1 MVFLLLGTI
10 SVNLLPSIYHLVE
23 ESFMLDGITPILI
36 VEAGFILIAAIFAV
50 IWGYF
55 IDKVN
60 RKIVLIVAAM
70 CMFIG
75 FGLSASTTKFLWFTV
90 GRGLTAIGFGAQI
103 PAIYSIMADLIP
115 AKHWS
120 KTFASIALFVGMS
133 NFFGNFISGFLTPFD
148 IWGFS
153 WQISFVFLTIGS
165 FFCGI
170 ALFFI
175 IIPNRG
181 ASSIRL
187 VDKELGEELRRG
199 EVGYHFTIKKSD
211 ISVIWNSK
219 INRWI
224 VLQAFFYVIPGAT
237 MASFLIYYFIDSPF
251 QSFPPLIQIQ
261 IAGIFAAAVGVG
273 YILGTLILGPIFD
286 KIHAKDPARR
296 ARLSYLALAVAMPL
310 IMVAFICIVPVEYS
324 VLNLPDFND
333 VAAILD
339 VQTYIVI
346 VGAILTHHPVYGLY
360 FILLFVGGF
369 FAAPISIN
377 RTPTLLEINLPEHS
391 ASTQA
396 LLNFSDQFGKGL
408 TFLIIAFQY
417 VVYDILFHS
426 FFDGKFILIASVFWY
441 IIPILCWRKISQMIS
456 PEIEKKNVVMQER
469 ANTLRALNELL
480 KYQ

>member
-10 SVNLLPSIYHLVE
+10 SVNLLPSIYHVVE
-23 ESFMLDGITPILI
+23 ETFALDGISPILM
-36 VEAGFILIAAIFAV
+36 VEAGFILVAAILAV
-50 IWGYF
+50 FWGYF

-70 CMFIG
+70 CLFIG
-75 FGLSASTTKFLWFTV
+75 FGISASSTKFIWFIL
-90 GRGLTAIGFGAQI
+90 GRGLTAIGFGAQV

-120 KTFASIALFVGMS
+120 KVFAGIALLVGMS

-153 WQISFVFLTIGS
+153 WQISFVFLTFGS
-165 FFCGI
+165 FFCGVV
-170 ALFFI
+170 LFFI
-175 IIPNRG
+175 VIPNRG
-181 ASSIRL
+181 ASSIGV
-187 VDKELGEELRRG
+187 VDEDLGEELRTG
-199 EVGYHFTIKKSD
+199 NVGYNFTIKKGD
-211 ISVIWNSK
+211 ISGIWKSK

-251 QSFPPLIQIQ
+251 QSFPALLQIQ
-261 IAGIFAAAVGVG
+261 IAEIFAAAVGVG
-273 YILGTLILGPIFD
+273 YILGTIILGPIFD
-286 KIHAKDPARR
+286 NIRKKNPNLR
-296 ARLSYLALAVAMPL
+296 ARFSYIMLAIAMPM
-310 IMVAFICIVPVEYS
+310 IMIAFFCIVPVDYS
-324 VLNLPDFND
+324 ALNLPDFND

-339 VQTYIVI
+339 LQTYILI
-346 VGAILTHHPVYGLY
+346 VGAILTHHPIYGVYFFVL
-360 FILLFVGGF
+360 FIGGF
-369 FAAPISIN
+369 FAAPITID
-377 RTPTLLEINLPEHS
+377 RTPTLLEVNLPEHS

-396 LLNFSDQFGKGL
+396 LLNFSDQFGKGI

-426 FFDGKFILIASVFWY
+426 IFSGKLILVASVVWY
-441 IIPILCWRKISQMIS
+441 IIPILCWRKISQKIS
-456 PEIEKKNVVMQER
+456 PEIEKKNVIMQER
-469 ANTLRALNELL
+469 ANTLRALNEML